1 MDGPGNKLKM
11 VVILCR
17 NEIKWKNYELWRKR
31 KRVTWVFPDG
41 EILKNSETKLTLLA
55 CSGGREVRENN
66 GQYDE
71 KYDNLQ
77 EDGIIST

>member
-1 MDGPGNKLKM
+1 MSCGERENVM
-11 VVILCR
+11 R
-17 NEIKWKNYELWRKR
+17 
-31 KRVTWVFPDG
+31 VFPDG

-77 EDGIIST
+77 EHGIIST